1 MNNLVKKSVK
11 LLVDQDVVE
20 SAECVITE
28 AGLTPA
34 ELITIVYG
42 EIVRTSQIPIIPQ
55 VETKDFNIARLTAA
69 SYSIPTVKVSIP
81 EQKDA
86 FLNDDGGY

>member
-1 MNNLVKKSVK
+1 MNNLVKKSIEF
-11 LLVDQDVVE
+11 LVEQDVVE
-20 SAECVITE
+20 SAECVIAE

-55 VETKDFNIARLTAA
+55 V
-69 SYSIPTVKVSIP
+69 
-81 EQKDA
+81 
-86 FLNDDGGY
+86 

>member
-1 MNNLVKKSVK
+1 MNNLVKKSIEF
-11 LLVDQDVVE
+11 LVEQDVVE
-20 SAECVITE
+20 SAECVIAE
-28 AGLTPA
+28 AGLSPA

-42 EIVRTSQIPIIPQ
+42 EIVRTGQIPIIPQ
-55 VETKDFNIARLTAA
+55 VGTNDFNIARLTAA
-69 SYSIPTVKVSIP
+69 SYSIPTVKVSTP

>member
-1 MNNLVKKSVK
+1 VQQSL
-11 LLVDQDVVE
+11 
-20 SAECVITE
+20 
-28 AGLTPA
+28 
-34 ELITIVYG
+34 
-42 EIVRTSQIPIIPQ
+42 PQ
-55 VETKDFNIARLTAA
+55 VGTKDFNIARLTAA

>member
-1 MNNLVKKSVK
+1 M
-11 LLVDQDVVE
+11 DQDVVK
-20 SAECVITE
+20 SAECVIAE
-28 AGLTPA
+28 AGLSPA

-42 EIVRTSQIPIIPQ
+42 EIVRTGQIPIIPQ
-55 VETKDFNIARLTAA
+55 VGTKDFNIARLTAA

>member
-1 MNNLVKKSVK
+1 M
-11 LLVDQDVVE
+11 DQDVVK

-28 AGLTPA
+28 AGLTSA

-42 EIVRTSQIPIIPQ
+42 EIVRTGQIPIISQ
-55 VETKDFNIARLTAA
+55 VGTKDFNIARLTAA

>member
-1 MNNLVKKSVK
+1 M
-11 LLVDQDVVE
+11 DQDVVK
-20 SAECVITE
+20 SAECVIAE
-28 AGLTPA
+28 AGLSPA

-42 EIVRTSQIPIIPQ
+42 EIVRTGQIPIIPQ
-55 VETKDFNIARLTAA
+55 VGTKDFNIARLTAA

-86 FLNDDGGY
+86 FLNDDDGY

>member
-1 MNNLVKKSVK
+1 M
-11 LLVDQDVVE
+11 DQDVVK
-20 SAECVITE
+20 SAEYVIAE
-28 AGLTPA
+28 AGLSPA

-55 VETKDFNIARLTAA
+55 VGTKDFNIARLTAA
-69 SYSIPTVKVSIP
+69 SSFIPTVKVSTP

>member
-1 MNNLVKKSVK
+1 MNNLVKKGVEF
-11 LLVDQDVVE
+11 LVDQDVVE

-42 EIVRTSQIPIIPQ
+42 EIVPGQIPIIPQ
-55 VETKDFNIARLTAA
+55 VGTKDFNIARLTAA
-69 SYSIPTVKVSIP
+69 SSSIPTVKVSTP

>member
-1 MNNLVKKSVK
+1 MCNSRSGFNSSRI
-11 LLVDQDVVE
+11 DHD
-20 SAECVITE
+20 
-28 AGLTPA
+28 
-34 ELITIVYG
+34 TIVYG
-42 EIVRTSQIPIIPQ
+42 EIVRTGQIPIIPQ
-55 VETKDFNIARLTAA
+55 VGTKDFNIARLTAA

>member
-1 MNNLVKKSVK
+1 M
-11 LLVDQDVVE
+11 DQDVVK
-20 SAECVITE
+20 SAECVTAE
-28 AGLTPA
+28 AGLSPA

-42 EIVRTSQIPIIPQ
+42 EIVRTGQIPIIPQ
-55 VETKDFNIARLTAA
+55 VGTKDFNIARLTAA

>member
-1 MNNLVKKSVK
+1 MNNLVKKSIEF
-11 LLVDQDVVE
+11 LVEQDVVE
-20 SAECVITE
+20 SAECVIAE

-55 VETKDFNIARLTAA
+55 VGTKGFNIARLTAA
-69 SYSIPTVKVSIP
+69 SSFIPTVKVSTP

>member
-1 MNNLVKKSVK
+1 MNNLVKKSIEF
-11 LLVDQDVVE
+11 LVEQDVVE
-20 SAECVITE
+20 SAECVIAE
-28 AGLTPA
+28 ASLTPA

-42 EIVRTSQIPIIPQ
+42 EIVRTGQIPIIPQ
-55 VETKDFNIARLTAA
+55 VGTKDFNIASLTAA
-69 SYSIPTVKVSIP
+69 SSPIPTVKVSSP

>member
-1 MNNLVKKSVK
+1 MNNLVKKSIEF
-11 LLVDQDVVE
+11 LVEQDVVE
-20 SAECVITE
+20 SAECVIAE

-34 ELITIVYG
+34 ELITIVYSK
-42 EIVRTSQIPIIPQ
+42 IVRTGQIPIIPQ
-55 VETKDFNIARLTAA
+55 VGTKDFNIASLTAA
-69 SYSIPTVKVSIP
+69 SSPIPTVKVSSP

>member
-1 MNNLVKKSVK
+1 
-11 LLVDQDVVE
+11 VDQDVVK
-20 SAECVITE
+20 SAECVIAE
-28 AGLTPA
+28 AGLSPA

-42 EIVRTSQIPIIPQ
+42 EIVRTGQIPIIPQ
-55 VETKDFNIARLTAA
+55 VGTKDFNIARLTAA

>member
-1 MNNLVKKSVK
+1 ME
-11 LLVDQDVVE
+11 QDVVE
-20 SAECVITE
+20 SAECVIAE
-28 AGLTPA
+28 EGLTPA

-42 EIVRTSQIPIIPQ
+42 EIVRTSQIPITPQ
-55 VETKDFNIARLTAA
+55 VGTKDFNIARLTAA